1 MVDVNSIRAMIPDF
15 ISIDFETASSYLDS
29 ACSVGIAFVKN
40 LKVYDSF
47 YSLINP
53 NGRQF
58 SKTNIEIHGITPE
71 MVLSAPT
78 FPELWESISTFFSE
92 NTPVLAHNAHFDMS
106 VLKRSLGYEP
116 QDFYYVDTISMVSGN
131 ISGSRSL
138 KHCAEEFGISL
149 DHHNAESDAVVCAQ
163 VAIKILEK
171 NHCLSIWEYLA
182 KNDLCY
188 QIKRIS
194 ELDPQIKMTSP
205 QKREKKWID
214 NPSPSEI
221 VRTNDTI
228 DPSCPLCNASI
239 VFTGELSIDRRTAMQ
254 LAVNS
259 GAVVRSSVSKKTNY
273 LVVGMQDKALVG
285 DDGMSTKEEKAYELN
300 SSGMA
305 NIKILNEEEFLNLVG
320 NGVKI

>member
-1 MVDVNSIRAMIPDF
+1 MIDVNSSRAIIPDF

-29 ACSVGIAFVKN
+29 ACSVGIAYVKDLN
-40 LKVYDSF
+40 IYDSF

-58 SKTNIEIHGITPE
+58 SNTNTEIHGITPE

-78 FPELWESISTFFSE
+78 FPELWKTISSLFNE
-92 NTPVLAHNAHFDMS
+92 NIPVLAHNAHFDMS

-116 QDFYYVDTISMVSGN
+116 QEFYYVDTISMVSGN

-138 KHCAEEFGISL
+138 QHCAAEFGVSL
-149 DHHNAESDAVVCAQ
+149 DHHNAESDAVACAQ
-163 VAIKILEK
+163 IAIKILEK
-171 NHCLSIWEYLA
+171 NHCRSVWEYLA
-182 KNDLCY
+182 KNDLSY

-194 ELDPQIKMTSP
+194 ELDPQIKMMS
-205 QKREKKWID
+205 QKKREKRWID

-221 VRTNDTI
+221 VRTTDTI

-285 DDGMSTKEEKAYELN
+285 DDGMSTKEEKAYALN
-300 SSGMA
+300 ASGTA
-305 NIKILNEEEFLNLVG
+305 DIKILNEEDFLKLVG
-320 NGVKI
+320 NGVAI